1 MSIEGFAGEYL
12 FNHGRLLVLLMD
24 ARLNILKASPGST
37 HSLGYPPDELIGKNL
52 YELIM
57 AGDSEATYRL
67 DTAKSFEGESI
78 RIRSAGGEA
87 VTFYS
92 SFYRDR
98 DQLLLI
104 GDNIGGRRLQD
115 KEVAMELHKQTFH
128 LSKTIEELQHRN
140 ENLMRS
146 IQVMRSRS
154 VTDLNTDLYKRQFLE
169 RLIKAEW
176 ERAKRFYGNL
186 SVMLV
191 RIDGLQAF
199 RELQGDEATAAVVR
213 GVARVLDSRKRQ
225 FDILGHYDNDTF
237 FMILPHTSSD
247 GAMGFA
253 GRLVQ
258 LLEKRQVNAGD
269 YPFRIFLS
277 IGVSTYNHRNYPL
290 RGYEELLHQA
300 SDALAQAQIS
310 GGNQARFNQ
319 TPLESY
325 QAYTS

>member
-1 MSIEGFAGEYL
+1 MSIEGFASEYL

-24 ARLNILKASPGST
+24 SRLNILKVSPGST
-37 HSLGYPPDELIGKNL
+37 HSLGYPPDEMIGKNL
-52 YELIM
+52 YELLM
-57 AGDSEATYRL
+57 ADDDEATYRL
-67 DTAKSFEGESI
+67 DSAQSFEDVTI
-78 RIRSAGGEA
+78 RLRSAGGEA
-87 VTFYS
+87 LTFYS
-92 SFYRDR
+92 SFYRDSER
-98 DQLLLI
+98 LLLI
-104 GDNIGGRRLQD
+104 GDNIGGQRMQNKD
-115 KEVAMELHKQTFH
+115 VTMELHKQTFH

-140 ENLMRS
+140 ENLIRS
-146 IQVMRSRS
+146 IQVMRNRS
-154 VTDLNTDLYKRQFLE
+154 VTDLNTDLYKRQFFE

-176 ERAKRFYGNL
+176 ERARRFYGNL
-186 SVMLV
+186 SLLLV

-199 RELQGDEATAAVVR
+199 RELQGDDAAAAVVR

-237 FMILPHTSSD
+237 FMILPHTASD

-277 IGVSTYNHRNYPL
+277 IGVATYNHRNFPL

-300 SDALAQAQIS
+300 GDALTQAQIS
-310 GGNQARFNQ
+310 GGNQMRFNQ
-319 TPLESY
+319 TPLETY